1 MQHLFISILS
11 ILFTICTIVGLWKT
25 FKKCD
30 ESGWKA
36 IVPLYNL
43 YILSKIVWGSGWYF
57 LLSFIPLGGL
67 VYNIVTYIKLG
78 KAFGKNNSFIVGLVF
93 LSPIFLLLLGND
105 QSFYRG
111 INPCWKTRTIIGSIM
126 GGIVAMFLFVIL
138 LFYYLLVAL
147 FVTPETSSLIYN
159 FVD

>member
-1 MQHLFISILS
+1 MQYLFTTILS
-11 ILFTICTIVGLWKT
+11 MLFTLCSIIGLWKT
-25 FKKCD
+25 FEKCD

-36 IVPLYNL
+36 IVPLYNSYML
-43 YILSKIVWGSGWYF
+43 GKIVWGNGWYF

-78 KAFGKNNSFIVGLVF
+78 KAFDKSNRFILGLIF

-111 INPCWKTRTIIGSIM
+111 VNPCWKTRTIIGSIL
-126 GGIVAMFLFVIL
+126 GGVVAILLFVVLLSAYLFVIL
-138 LFYYLLVAL
+138 FANS
-147 FVTPETSSLIYN
+147 EANSIII
-159 FVD
+159 D